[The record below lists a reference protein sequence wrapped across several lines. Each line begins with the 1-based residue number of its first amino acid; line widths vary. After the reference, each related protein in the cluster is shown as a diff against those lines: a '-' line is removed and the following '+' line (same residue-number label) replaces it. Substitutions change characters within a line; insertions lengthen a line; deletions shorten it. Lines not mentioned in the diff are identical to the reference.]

1 MGLSYQR
8 NPSEPMQPTQALKA
22 PNLVTAFTQILHHQ
36 LLRYIA
42 AIRARQFIPK
52 PTPFLPRRHWRRQ
65 QDHIPIGF
73 FKTCEVT
80 KLRWDGVVSPFDD
93 YLIDCFECNHAIA
106 VFEREINSRPCLIFN
121 TQPLLSTLLQQC
133 KDISY
138 CYVKSPSPIATTAS
152 VVLAPLR
159 TLLPAVVVPV
169 YGSASVL
176 ESAM

>member
-42 AIRARQFIPK
+42 AIRVRRFSPK
-52 PTPFLPRRHWRRQ
+52 ATPFLPRWHWRRQ

-73 FKTCEVT
+73 FKTCKVT

-93 YLIDCFECNHAIA
+93 HVIDFLLPSPGDSVLNAIMLLPFLSEKPTHGHVLFSTLNHFCPPCCNNAKIFPIA
-106 VFEREINSRPCLIFN
+106 MLRVQALSQRLLLSFWLPCVLCY
-121 TQPLLSTLLQQC
+121 PLL
-133 KDISY
+133 
-138 CYVKSPSPIATTAS
+138 
-152 VVLAPLR
+152 
-159 TLLPAVVVPV
+159 
-169 YGSASVL
+169 
-176 ESAM
+176 